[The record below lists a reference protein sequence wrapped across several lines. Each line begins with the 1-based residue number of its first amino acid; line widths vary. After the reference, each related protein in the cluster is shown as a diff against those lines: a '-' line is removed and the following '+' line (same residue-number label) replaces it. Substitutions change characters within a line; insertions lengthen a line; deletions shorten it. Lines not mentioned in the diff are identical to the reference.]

1 LEQARKDLEQALVG
15 VTAKDLRESVL
26 VREDVRVRVN
36 EILNK
41 FDF

>member
-1 LEQARKDLEQALVG
+1 LEQALVG

-26 VREDVRVRVN
+26 VREDVRARVN
-36 EILNK
+36 EILGK